1 MIEFEFV
8 KAVCDDLN
16 KREITRDQAI
26 IILAMHDEN
35 REHKNTRH
43 ACFCHA
49 DTVQTISL
57 LAEFIDILAKQHDE
71 DPAKFVEM
79 IAIALDVYNSD
90 YESGSSDNK
99 YI

>member
-8 KAVCDDLN
+8 KAVCEELS
-16 KREITRDQAI
+16 KKEITRDQAI
-26 IILAMHDEN
+26 IILAMHDE
-35 REHKNTRH
+35 ELKHCKTHH
-43 ACFCHA
+43 AVFCHA

-57 LAEFIDILAKQHDE
+57 LAEFIDMLAKQHDE
-71 DPAKFVEM
+71 DPAKIVEM

>member
-1 MIEFEFV
+1 MIEFDFIR
-8 KAVCDDLN
+8 AVCDDLT

-26 IILAMHDEN
+26 IVLAMHDEN
-35 REHKNTRH
+35 REHLNTRH

-79 IAIALDVYNSD
+79 IAVALDVYNSD
-90 YESGSSDNK
+90 YDG
-99 YI
+99 